1 MVPLSHYFLLFWV
14 GMLALKKKVVG
25 ALLLA
30 AAAAPGQGAGPS
42 AAVEAR
48 VSFLFSKQPGA
59 TRTPADRDARH
70 NPSQRH
76 HLATLNC
83 RTTAA
88 LSPLAIAAAAPAAAA
103 RAAALA
109 VGAAVAV
116 PPIPTARAAVYTF
129 VDWW

>member
-25 ALLLA
+25 TPCCCRRA
-30 AAAAPGQGAGPS
+30 GAGPS

-83 RTTAA
+83 RATAA